1 MSGVR
6 LILKDHQWDRMEP
19 HVPGKR
25 MDPGRT
31 AADSR
36 LFVEAVL
43 WLARTGSPWRDLP
56 ELFGNW
62 NSAFVRFS
70 RWSKSGVWDR
80 LFTTMADEPDFEYV
94 MIDSTIVR
102 AHQHAAGK
110 KGGVKLVR
118 SDAHAAG

>member
-1 MSGVR
+1 M
-6 LILKDHQWDRMEP
+6 LKDHQWDRMAP
-19 HVPGKR
+19 HLPGKR

-31 AADSR
+31 AVDSR

-80 LFTTMADEPDFEYV
+80 LFATMADEPDFEYV

-110 KGGVKLVR
+110 KGGVRLVR
-118 SDAHAAG
+118 SDAHAVG